1 MKRLIVVRGPM
12 GAGKTTLCQVLLPY
26 LQPAF
31 WLDGDWCWKM
41 EPFVADEAM
50 REMVMENIAFLL
62 GQFLRAEGKD
72 NVLFSW
78 VLHEDAIL
86 EDLLHRLSPLRFSLH
101 VFNLEP
107 GEKALVERLQG
118 DIARGAREE
127 DVVERALERRGH
139 YPGLRGEHLDT
150 STLTPEETARVIL
163 EKLGE
168 Q

>member
-1 MKRLIVVRGPM
+1 MKRLYVIGGPM
-12 GAGKTTLCQVLLPY
+12 GVGKTAACRQLQQLLDRSV
-26 LQPAF
+26 F
-31 WLDGDWCWKM
+31 LDGDWCWDAH
-41 EPFVADEAM
+41 PFQATEET
-50 REMVMENIAFLL
+50 REMVLENIAFLL

-86 EDLLHRLSPLRFSLH
+86 EDLLHRLFPLRFSLH

-107 GEKALVERLQG
+107 GEQALTERLQG

-127 DVVERALERRGH
+127 DVVERALERRRH

-150 STLTPEETARVIL
+150 STLTPEETAHVIL
-163 EKLGE
+163 EKLGK

>member
-1 MKRLIVVRGPM
+1 
-12 GAGKTTLCQVLLPY
+12 
-26 LQPAF
+26 
-31 WLDGDWCWKM
+31 
-41 EPFVADEAM
+41 
-50 REMVMENIAFLL
+50 MENISFLL

-86 EDLLHRLSPLRFSLH
+86 EDLLHRLSSLRFSLH

-118 DIARGAREE
+118 DIVRGAREE
-127 DVVERALERRGH
+127 DVVQRALERRGH
-139 YPGLRGEHLDT
+139 YPGLRGEQLDT
-150 STLTPEETARVIL
+150 SQLTPEETAHVIL

-168 Q
+168 

>member
-62 GQFLRAEGKD
+62 GQFLQAEGKD
-72 NVLFSW
+72 NVLF
-78 VLHEDAIL
+78 
-86 EDLLHRLSPLRFSLH
+86 PGFSMKMPFWRICSTGSLP
-101 VFNLEP
+101 FGFPSMCSIWN
-107 GEKALVERLQG
+107 
-118 DIARGAREE
+118 RGNR
-127 DVVERALERRGH
+127 
-139 YPGLRGEHLDT
+139 P
-150 STLTPEETARVIL
+150 
-163 EKLGE
+163 
-168 Q
+168 

>member
-41 EPFVADEAM
+41 EPFTADEAM
-50 REMVMENIAFLL
+50 RGMVMENIAFLL
-62 GQFLRAEGKD
+62 GQFLRARGKD
-72 NVLFSW
+72 DVLFSW

-86 EDLLHRLSPLRFSLH
+86 EDLLHRLSSLQFSLH

-107 GEKALVERLQG
+107 GEQALIERLQR
-118 DIARGAREE
+118 DIARGVREK
-127 DVVERALERRGH
+127 DVVERALERRRH
-139 YPGLRGEHLDT
+139 YPSLEGEHLDT
-150 STLTPEETARVIL
+150 SALTPEETAHVIL
-163 EKLGE
+163 EKLSK
-168 Q
+168 

>member
-41 EPFVADEAM
+41 EPFTADEAM
-50 REMVMENIAFLL
+50 REMVMENISFLL

-86 EDLLHRLSPLRFSLH
+86 EDLLHRLSSFRFSLH

-107 GEKALVERLQG
+107 GEKALVERL
-118 DIARGAREE
+118 RGIS
-127 DVVERALERRGH
+127 
-139 YPGLRGEHLDT
+139 PGAHGRKMWCSGPWSGEGIT
-150 STLTPEETARVIL
+150 PACGESTWTPLSSPRKRPLV
-163 EKLGE
+163 
-168 Q
+168 

>member
-41 EPFVADEAM
+41 EPFTADEAM
-50 REMVMENIAFLL
+50 REMVMENISFLL

-86 EDLLHRLSPLRFSLH
+86 EENGERIRL
-101 VFNLEP
+101 N
-107 GEKALVERLQG
+107 K
-118 DIARGAREE
+118 
-127 DVVERALERRGH
+127 
-139 YPGLRGEHLDT
+139 YPGLKVGSVQEANNNVGNW
-150 STLTPEETARVIL
+150 E
-163 EKLGE
+163 
-168 Q
+168 